1 MINDIGFSHLA
12 NLTHGYL
19 KGEDSYFSSIS
30 IDTRSLKPGDVYLA
44 IKGEHFDGH
53 AFVDSAIETGCKG
66 LIVEQGAVEA
76 SPAVPTLFV
85 KDTVEA
91 LNTLALW
98 NRQQFKGGLVGL
110 TGSSGKTST
119 KNILSA
125 ILSEKASTSA
135 TKGNFNNEIGVP
147 LTLLEIAKEDH
158 FAVVEMGARKP
169 GDIAYLSDIVRPDV
183 ALVLNAGQA
192 HIEIFGS
199 YESIV
204 ATKGE
209 IYDALS
215 ADGVGVI
222 NLDDPAHL
230 VWLEKLSG
238 KRVLSFSSKGSQA
251 DVYAS
256 ALNCDAQGSRFDLN
270 YKGEKIKVF
279 LPMPGLHHVQ
289 NGLAASAAAIA
300 LGLSL
305 EEIAHGLEK
314 VTSSEGRMDRIELA
328 GLSLLDDSY
337 NANPASVKAAL
348 DVLAM
353 QPGYR
358 IAVLGEMAELGQ
370 HAEALHLGVAAHVRD
385 SGIENVLLLG
395 PYAQQMAESI
405 GARAQFF
412 VSKDALV
419 ESIFSNEHQDK
430 IILVKGSR
438 SAAMDEVVTMLKRRA
453 H

>member
-1 MINDIGFSHLA
+1 MINDISLSRLA
-12 NLTHGYL
+12 NLIPGVL
-19 KGEDSYFSSIS
+19 KGKDHSCRSIS
-30 IDTRSLKPGDVYLA
+30 IDTRSLSKGDVYLA

-53 AFVDSAIETGCKG
+53 AFVEDAVQKGCGG
-66 LIVEQGAVEA
+66 LIVEQCADEVNP
-76 SPAVPTLFV
+76 SVSTLIV
-85 KDTVEA
+85 DDTVEA
-91 LNTLALW
+91 LNALALW

-119 KNILSA
+119 KNMLAA

-147 LTLLEIAKEDH
+147 LTLLDIAKEDQ

-169 GDIAYLSDIVRPDV
+169 GDIAYLSEIARPDIAV
-183 ALVLNAGQA
+183 VLNAGQA

-199 YESIV
+199 YDAIV
-204 ATKGE
+204 STKGE
-209 IYDALS
+209 IYDGLG
-215 ADGVGVI
+215 ADGIGLI
-222 NLDDPAHL
+222 NLDDPAHP
-230 VWLEKLSG
+230 VWMNKLRG
-238 KRVLSFSSKGSQA
+238 KQVLSFSSQNAQA

-256 ALNCDAQGSRFDLN
+256 ALKCDAQGSCFNLS
-270 YKGEKIKVF
+270 YEGASVKVS

-289 NGLAASAAAIA
+289 NSLAAAAAAIA

-305 EEIAHGLEK
+305 EEIAHGLAAVK
-314 VTSSEGRMDRIELA
+314 SSQGRMDRIELA

-348 DVLAM
+348 NVLAM
-353 QPGYR
+353 QDGYR
-358 IAVLGEMAELGQ
+358 IAVLGEMAELGRE
-370 HAEALHLGVAAHVRD
+370 AEALHVDVAAHARD
-385 SGIENVLLLG
+385 CNIERVLLLG
-395 PYAQQMAESI
+395 PYAPQMAECI
-405 GARAQFF
+405 GGRSEVFQT
-412 VSKDALV
+412 KDALV
-419 ESIFSNEHQDK
+419 ESIFANEHQDK